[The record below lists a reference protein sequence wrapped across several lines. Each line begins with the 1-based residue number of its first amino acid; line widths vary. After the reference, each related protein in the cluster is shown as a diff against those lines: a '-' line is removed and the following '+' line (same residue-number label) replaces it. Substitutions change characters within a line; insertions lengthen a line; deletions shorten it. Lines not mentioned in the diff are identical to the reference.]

1 MGFLRLNSVL
11 EEVLI
16 MIGCS
21 KWLYNR
27 LQVTRK
33 GCSELCV
40 SAVNRRFRARLAM
53 LMPRRRAYLF
63 LTIRYTWLGLSAL
76 FMKKQLFITIIYLRF
91 YQNAMTLSSPRMN
104 GVATI
109 CFFSWLPPTKLIKFV
124 TARQQM
130 KRTVGAT
137 P

>member
-1 MGFLRLNSVL
+1 MHAAGGPDHDWML
-11 EEVLI
+11 
-16 MIGCS
+16 
-21 KWLYNR
+21 K
-27 LQVTRK
+27 
-33 GCSELCV
+33 
-40 SAVNRRFRARLAM
+40 LAI
-53 LMPRRRAYLF
+53 LPPSGDPKRSFQTLWERRRRAVRAQFCNVNASGGGPPLLNNSIHLAWPKCAVY
-63 LTIRYTWLGLSAL
+63 
-76 FMKKQLFITIIYLRF
+76 KKQLFITIIYLRF
-91 YQNAMTLSSPRMN
+91 YQNAMTLSSPRIN

>member
-1 MGFLRLNSVL
+1 MGFLRLKRVQQ
-11 EEVLI
+11 EVQI
-16 MIGCS
+16 MIGCWD
-21 KWLYNR
+21 WLYNR
-27 LQVTRK
+27 LQATQK
-33 GCSELCV
+33 GRFELCGSTV
-40 SAVNRRFRARLAM
+40 GRWHVFSFAM
-53 LMPRRRAYLF
+53 LMPQGEDPLF
-63 LTIRYTWLGLSAL
+63 STMRYTWLGLSAL
-76 FMKKQLFITIIYLRF
+76 FMKNNYSSRFFYLRF

>member
-1 MGFLRLNSVL
+1 MGFLWLNSML

-33 GCSELCV
+33 GRFDLCV
-40 SAVNRRFRARLAM
+40 SVVSRRFRARFAM

-76 FMKKQLFITIIYLRF
+76 FIKTTIHHDYLFTI

>member
-1 MGFLRLNSVL
+1 MGFLRLKRVQQ
-11 EEVLI
+11 EVPI
-16 MIGCS
+16 MIGCWD
-21 KWLYNR
+21 WLYNR
-27 LQVTRK
+27 LQATQK
-33 GCSELCV
+33 GRFELCG
-40 SAVNRRFRARLAM
+40 SAVGRRCELSFAM
-53 LMPRRRAYLF
+53 LMPPGRAILV
-63 LTIRYTWLGLSAL
+63 LTMRYTWLGLSAL
-76 FMKKQLFITIIYLRF
+76 FMKNNYSSRFFYLRF

>member
-1 MGFLRLNSVL
+1 MGFSRLKCML
-11 EEVLI
+11 QEVPI
-16 MIGCS
+16 MIGCWN
-21 KWLYNR
+21 WLYNHPSGDPKR
-27 LQVTRK
+27 SFQPPSNGLE
-33 GCSELCV
+33 SAYEL
-40 SAVNRRFRARLAM
+40 LGDG
-53 LMPRRRAYLF
+53 RRRLLGRYLI

-91 YQNAMTLSSPRMN
+91 YQNAMTLSSPRIN

>member
-1 MGFLRLNSVL
+1 
-11 EEVLI
+11 
-16 MIGCS
+16 MIGCCN
-21 KWLYNR
+21 WLYNR
-27 LQVTRK
+27 LRVTLK
-33 GCSELCV
+33 MVDSNPVGALPVGDTNMFCNVDASGGGPPLLNNSIHLAWPKC
-40 SAVNRRFRARLAM
+40 AV
-53 LMPRRRAYLF
+53 Y
-63 LTIRYTWLGLSAL
+63 
-76 FMKKQLFITIIYLRF
+76 KKQLFITIIYLRF

>member
-1 MGFLRLNSVL
+1 
-11 EEVLI
+11 

-33 GCSELCV
+33 GLFELCV
-40 SAVNRRFRARLAM
+40 SVVSRRLRARCDVDASGED
-53 LMPRRRAYLF
+53 ALF

-124 TARQQM
+124 TAKQQM